1 MACTKCASLVSG
13 PAFLQPVQ
21 STRPRPASSLGQP
34 HMQGDESSV
43 AAAAA
48 ATASATASAVLAVA
62 GAVSLGAASGRRRA
76 AKLPKVVRLQGAQNM
91 PSPTLEINY
100 YELDAVEAPRILSA
114 VRLAIKMASPI
125 VQESTSPE
133 ERLLKLLSEPSVQ
146 SMLTTVS
153 RLPVFSKEMALA
165 FKEPFF

>member
-1 MACTKCASLVSG
+1 MT
-13 PAFLQPVQ
+13 
-21 STRPRPASSLGQP
+21 
-34 HMQGDESSV
+34 
-43 AAAAA
+43 
-48 ATASATASAVLAVA
+48 SATASAVLAVA

-125 VQESTSPE
+125 VKESTSPE

-165 FKEPFF
+165 FKEPFLFFFFSTCVMVALVPQHSQTFRPVEACVGHGLPSCVVRVLRVNG